1 MRDEAGRTDP
11 GVTMTGESL
20 NHGRDERGERMP
32 YEPPSLKVL
41 GTFAELTL
49 ARAKAAGPHDP
60 HNPHTS

>member
-1 MRDEAGRTDP
+1 
-11 GVTMTGESL
+11 MTGESL

-41 GTFAELTL
+41 GTVAELTL

>member
-1 MRDEAGRTDP
+1 MK
-11 GVTMTGESL
+11 ESSD
-20 NHGRDERGERMP
+20 HGRHGSCERIP
-32 YEPPSLKVL
+32 YEPPSLKIL